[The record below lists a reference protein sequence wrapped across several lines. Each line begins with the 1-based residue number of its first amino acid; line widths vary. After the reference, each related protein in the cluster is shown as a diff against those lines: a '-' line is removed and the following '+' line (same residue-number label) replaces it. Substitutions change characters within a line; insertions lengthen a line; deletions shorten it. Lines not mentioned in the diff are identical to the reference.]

1 MFGTRWGARLALL
14 ASALATVGCVE
25 ATFIPMDARGY
36 GQRPFTRPDV
46 YLDRLPK
53 YPYDAIGII
62 EVRFPA
68 ATDEGTVLDEA
79 RRQASASGCDVLVDR
94 SLYQASYG
102 IVGARALIAQ
112 MMPFSPGI
120 QPMPIY
126 TPPPPVRPGP
136 TPAPV
141 FVPPPQRREFVC
153 GVRSRV
159 APASPPAGSP
169 APVPALEPDVA
180 AAPPPPAARASD
192 EGSPDKRPGFLLAG
206 ALVRTAPSSAAPVS
220 VHVGSETQVTV
231 GEISRAG
238 WRFVTLPDGRV
249 GHVREDDIYAAAA
262 P

>member
-1 MFGTRWGARLALL
+1 MFGTRLGAALALL
-14 ASALATVGCVE
+14 TSALAGCVE
-25 ATFIPMDARGY
+25 ATFVPIDARGY

-53 YPYDAIGII
+53 YPFDPIGII

-102 IVGARALIAQ
+102 IAGSRALVAQ

-126 TPPPPVRPGP
+126 TPPPVRPVP
-136 TPAPV
+136 APAPV
-141 FVPPPQRREFVC
+141 FVPPPRRREFVC

-159 APASPPAGSP
+159 APASPPSGSP
-169 APVPALEPDVA
+169 APVPAVEPDVA
-180 AAPPPPAARASD
+180 AVPPPPAARASD

-220 VHVGSETQVTV
+220 VHVRSETQVTV

>member
-1 MFGTRWGARLALL
+1 MFGTRWAARLALL

-79 RRQASASGCDVLVDR
+79 RRQASASGCDVLIARDI
-94 SLYQASYG
+94 YGFGYG

-126 TPPPPVRPGP
+126 TPPPVRPGP
-136 TPAPV
+136 APAPV
-141 FVPPPQRREFVC
+141 FVPPPRRREFVC

-159 APASPPAGSP
+159 APASPPSGSP
-169 APVPALEPDVA
+169 APVPPALEPDVA
-180 AAPPPPAARASD
+180 DAPQPLAARASD

-220 VHVGSETQVTV
+220 VHVLSETQVTV